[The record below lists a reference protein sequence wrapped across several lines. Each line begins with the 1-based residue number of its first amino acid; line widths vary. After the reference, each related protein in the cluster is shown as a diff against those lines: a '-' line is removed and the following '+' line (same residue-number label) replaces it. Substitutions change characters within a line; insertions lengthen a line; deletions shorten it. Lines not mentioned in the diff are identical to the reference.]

1 MLNALIR
8 YCDKACS
15 SCYHIII
22 ENLFAFYSCVVVAG
36 YFAPSALLALLLV
49 LIVEFETIFPAMGLS
64 LQMSG
69 ETILPIFTVP
79 MNIMKITIATNPAF
93 ANFLAYKILS
103 SDAKKEEIANKPTI
117 GTAADTNTDLF
128 GNSNGEKDDIV
139 RSIKMPE
146 ITVASTMIMSL
157 ALRFVDGPDEAVG
170 EEEGDEGKE
179 GEDIFYLKTLFLSC

>member
-1 MLNALIR
+1 MLFLLS
-8 YCDKACS
+8 Y
-15 SCYHIII
+15 YW
-22 ENLFAFYSCVVVAG
+22 NLFVLYSCIVVVIPG
-36 YFAPSALLALLLV
+36 YFAPSALLALL
-49 LIVEFETIFPAMGLS
+49 VEFEIIFSAIGLC

-69 ETILPIFTVP
+69 ATILPTFTVP
-79 MNIMKITIATNPAF
+79 MNIMKITIATNPAL
-93 ANFLAYKILS
+93 ANFLAYEILS
-103 SDAKKEEIANKPTI
+103 SNAKKEEIANRPTI